1 MLTCAPV
8 CEAFQP
14 VLAMQLKIAFRN
26 IRRNGRRS
34 LMTAAAIA
42 IGAVALILFG
52 EYEGMAVEGLETGYV
67 QSLGHLT
74 VTRHGYYAF
83 GSGQPERY
91 SITDYAAVI
100 ALITRDAELK
110 PLLDV
115 VTPTVALGGIAGNT
129 AADRSKTFFGAG
141 FVPSAKDK
149 MRRWDEYRLYT
160 TMRSAPFPL
169 TDTDRDRGIAGQ
181 GLAHILALAPG
192 LGQLQLLGGGSGAP
206 NIVTLTLAATQSQG
220 AKELDDTYVGMP
232 LALAQQLA
240 FGGAAKATAIVIQ
253 LRRSED
259 MARGRARLEAL
270 FAAHGLDLEVHDF
283 KELAPSFGQITGAL
297 QTLFAF
303 VSAIL
308 FIIVSFTI
316 ANTMGMAVMERVNE
330 IGTARAMGARR
341 AAIRR
346 QFLAEG
352 AILGMIGAGAGAFL
366 AMALT
371 FAINHAGITYHMPI
385 SASAIPLYLMD
396 EGVGRLRAGVFLAL
410 VAIAVIASTFPAARA
425 ARLPVVDALRH
436 V

>member
-1 MLTCAPV
+1 ML
-8 CEAFQP
+8 
-14 VLAMQLKIAFRN
+14 LKIAFRN

-34 LMTAAAIA
+34 VMTAAAIA

-67 QSLGHLT
+67 QDLGHLT
-74 VTRHGYYAF
+74 VYRRGTFAF
-83 GSGQPERY
+83 GSGRPERY
-91 SITDYAAVI
+91 SIADYDGLI
-100 ALITRDAELK
+100 ALITSDRELK
-110 PLLDV
+110 PLLNV

-160 TMRSAPFPL
+160 TMHYAAFPL
-169 TDTDRDRGIAGQ
+169 TDADRERGIAGK

-192 LGQLQLLGGGSGAP
+192 PAWLQLLGGSGGAP
-206 NIVTLTLAATQSQG
+206 NIVTLTLAATQSQS
-220 AKELDDTYVGMP
+220 AKELDDAYVGMP
-232 LALAQQLA
+232 LALAQKLA

-253 LRRSED
+253 LHRSED
-259 MARGRARLEAL
+259 LARARTRLQAL
-270 FAAHGLDLEVHDF
+270 FAACGLDLEVHDF

-303 VSAIL
+303 VSLIL

-316 ANTMGMAVMERVNE
+316 ANTMGMAVMERVSE

-346 QFLAEG
+346 QFLLEG
-352 AILGMIGAGAGAFL
+352 AILGGIGAGVGAII
-366 AMALT
+366 AIALT

-385 SASAIPLYLMD
+385 SASALPLYLMD
-396 EGVGRLRAGVFLAL
+396 EGVGHLRGGVFLAL
-410 VAIAVIASTFPAARA
+410 VAIAVIASIFPAARA
-425 ARLPVVDALRH
+425 ARMKVVDALRH